1 MGKKTF
7 HIEVPPFLPPF
18 PSGKGK
24 GVEKVCQWEG
34 EKKRKRKTKQ
44 NNNVPLIKSTTSL
57 WFDWVT
63 HDPLTYS
70 TTKYIGN
77 GEENDYLQDITE
89 K

>member
-1 MGKKTF
+1 MRRKKN
-7 HIEVPPFLPPF
+7 ER
-18 PSGKGK
+18 
-24 GVEKVCQWEG
+24 E
-34 EKKRKRKTKQ
+34 KQ